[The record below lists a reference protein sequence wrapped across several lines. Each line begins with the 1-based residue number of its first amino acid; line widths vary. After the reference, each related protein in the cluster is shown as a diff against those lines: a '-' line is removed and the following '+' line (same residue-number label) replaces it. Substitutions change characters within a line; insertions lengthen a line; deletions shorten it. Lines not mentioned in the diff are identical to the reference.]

1 MSVHI
6 RNASGIW
13 AHRTG
18 RSEYIYLHF
27 PYLPITRLARQH
39 QLDAS
44 APICL
49 YQPEKG
55 VDRLV
60 YLSEAAHQQGLS
72 VGLSVPDARARLPDA
87 LFYPA
92 DHVADARILVRLAR
106 WAWCYSPRTGID
118 KTALGIW
125 IDMTGASHLVGGCMA
140 GLQQMM
146 TILSQAGL
154 RVMAAASPCYAASW
168 ALAHYHPDAVRG
180 VGCFGLASQRAR
192 IVDILPVTA
201 LRLEADCIDG
211 LVRSGLR
218 TIGALRAIRPADL
231 AMRFGDSLTLRLE
244 QLNDDRSER
253 LVALRADQPMLVTRH
268 WPEPISGE
276 APVARM
282 VDWLIDEMASLLMTQ
297 EQQARQF
304 ELGWQYAD
312 GNTAHMQ
319 FRLSR
324 ASNDRLIM
332 HRLCADAASRI
343 DAKFGIDY
351 SWMRASGLV
360 DYRPVTALLGTD
372 RTGLAEIELD
382 HMIDVLAARLGPEK
396 VRRAI
401 PRNSWHIEQSEKRV
415 AVTDAEDRHHDWQ
428 IDMPAALSAPRPV
441 RLLNIAEPITTISVL
456 PDHPPQKLIWRKK
469 HWKVTQASGPERIG
483 PAWWQAGLKDTRS
496 RDYYRLQLS
505 QGPRIWVFR
514 EGLAE
519 RGDKI
524 GWYMQGFFC

>member
-106 WAWCYSPRTGID
+106 WAWRYSPRTGID

-253 LVALRADQPMLVTRH
+253 LVALRANQPMLVTRH

-469 HWKVTQASGPERIG
+469 HWKVTQASGPERI
-483 PAWWQAGLKDTRS
+483 
-496 RDYYRLQLS
+496 
-505 QGPRIWVFR
+505 
-514 EGLAE
+514 
-519 RGDKI
+519 
-524 GWYMQGFFC
+524 

>member
-1 MSVHI
+1 
-6 RNASGIW
+6 
-13 AHRTG
+13 
-18 RSEYIYLHF
+18 
-27 PYLPITRLARQH
+27 
-39 QLDAS
+39 
-44 APICL
+44 
-49 YQPEKG
+49 
-55 VDRLV
+55 
-60 YLSEAAHQQGLS
+60 
-72 VGLSVPDARARLPDA
+72 
-87 LFYPA
+87 
-92 DHVADARILVRLAR
+92 
-106 WAWCYSPRTGID
+106 
-118 KTALGIW
+118 
-125 IDMTGASHLVGGCMA
+125 MA

-201 LRLEADCIDG
+201 LRLEANCIDG
-211 LVRSGLR
+211 LLRSGLR
-218 TIGALRAIRPADL
+218 TIGALRGIRPADL